1 MDILLDYT
9 LSVEPKSMEH
19 YEFVR
24 NHFDFPVDI
33 GDYQNFMECPNRYIV
48 AVRMNSSINPFLIGV
63 SIFNMLKDKI
73 NIDYVAIDKEY
84 RRKGINRAINNLIEE
99 VALSNY
105 IDLLTANIRETNVNS
120 MNSFQKCG
128 FIINENRMCKYSN
141 GDIKIH
147 VYKKLIN

>member
-1 MDILLDYT
+1 MDVLLDYT

-33 GDYQNFMECPNRYIV
+33 DYKMFMESSDRYVV
-48 AVRMNSSINPFLIGV
+48 AVRMNSPINPFLIGV
-63 SIFNMLKDKI
+63 SIFKLMDDKI

-84 RRKGINRAINNLIEE
+84 RRKGINRATINLIEE
-99 VALSNY
+99 VATSNY
-105 IDLLTANIRETNVNS
+105 IDLLTANIREHNTNS
-120 MNSFQKCG
+120 INSFQRCG
-128 FIINENRMCKYSN
+128 FIINENRHCKYSN

-147 VYKKLIN
+147 VYKKIIN